1 MSQILFEILISSL
14 ASQKRF
20 SSLKAKLFRLPLT
33 FQTNIIKLYLPL
45 DTPENKLECLSV
57 ADFISRVLF
66 VHEKTTRTQVELTV
80 IPANIRQGK
89 KFLVLTIA
97 VEHCEGV
104 SMMKKKVLLN

>member
-33 FQTNIIKLYLPL
+33 FQANIIKFSLPL
-45 DTPENKLECLSV
+45 DTPENKLECLYI

-66 VHEKTTRTQVELTV
+66 VHKRTTRTQVKIAVT
-80 IPANIRQGK
+80 PANIRQGK
-89 KFLVLTIA
+89 KFLVLMIA
-97 VEHCEGV
+97 LEHC
-104 SMMKKKVLLN
+104 